1 MAHDP
6 AHKANPA
13 PGRGQA
19 EEPSLTRQ
27 IVARDEGPALR
38 AILLGRGHAFPA
50 IGTILPV
57 ERAEAQDEKKESGAK
72 EEEKSKGQ

>member
-19 EEPSLTRQ
+19 EEPSLTRHL
-27 IVARDEGPALR
+27 VARDEGPALR

-57 ERAEAQDEKKESGAK
+57 ARAEAKDEEKESGTK

>member
-19 EEPSLTRQ
+19 EEPSLTRHL
-27 IVARDEGPALR
+27 VARDEGTALR

-50 IGTILPV
+50 IGTILPGA
-57 ERAEAQDEKKESGAK
+57 RAEAKDEEKESGAK